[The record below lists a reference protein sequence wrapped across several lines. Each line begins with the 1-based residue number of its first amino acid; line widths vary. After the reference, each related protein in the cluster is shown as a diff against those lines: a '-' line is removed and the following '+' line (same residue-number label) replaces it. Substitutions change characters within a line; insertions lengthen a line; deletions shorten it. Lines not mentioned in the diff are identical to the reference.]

1 MSFVHFLTY
10 SYFFILFVCSICS
23 LGVSFRL
30 HLPFQ
35 LKFFAFLLTLTF
47 VVELLAYFSSYF
59 PHTFSK
65 NNFWVYNYF
74 TLIEYPAYAYFFKQ
88 LISSKKIKKFLS
100 AYIILFPLLGAY
112 SLFYIFGIS
121 NWNSYVIIAGDLF
134 TVIFSIVY
142 LFQLTEID
150 EPLEIRYR
158 SEAWIAIGMILFYS
172 FQIPF
177 LGTFNYLIKNYMDLA
192 LHIYPFVQFILILM
206 YCLFIYAYLCRI
218 NIKKYSSE

>member
-30 HLPFQ
+30 HLPFH

-59 PHTFSK
+59 SHTFSK

-74 TLIEYPAYAYFFKQ
+74 TL
-88 LISSKKIKKFLS
+88 
-100 AYIILFPLLGAY
+100 
-112 SLFYIFGIS
+112 
-121 NWNSYVIIAGDLF
+121 
-134 TVIFSIVY
+134 IVY